1 MLILIALAILAA
13 PSSADQSTRKPDA
26 VERSTDA
33 QDKMICKRFVDTG
46 SLVRGTRVCKTKHE
60 WELDRAQIRAK
71 GPGIDSCR
79 SRANGADC

>member
-1 MLILIALAILAA
+1 MLILIALAVLAA
-13 PSSADQSTRKPDA
+13 PNSGEQSTRKADA
-26 VERSTDA
+26 AEQSTDA

-60 WELDRAQIRAK
+60 WELDRAQIRAR

-79 SRANGADC
+79 NRANGADC

>member
-1 MLILIALAILAA
+1 
-13 PSSADQSTRKPDA
+13 
-26 VERSTDA
+26 
-33 QDKMICKRFVDTG
+33 MICKRFVDTG

-79 SRANGADC
+79 SRANGTDC

>member
-1 MLILIALAILAA
+1 
-13 PSSADQSTRKPDA
+13 
-26 VERSTDA
+26 
-33 QDKMICKRFVDTG
+33 MICKRFVDTG

-79 SRANGADC
+79 SRANGGEC

>member
-13 PSSADQSTRKPDA
+13 PNAADQSTRQPDA

-60 WELDRAQIRAK
+60 WELDRAQIRAR
-71 GPGIDSCR
+71 GPGVDSCR
-79 SRANGADC
+79 SRANGGEC